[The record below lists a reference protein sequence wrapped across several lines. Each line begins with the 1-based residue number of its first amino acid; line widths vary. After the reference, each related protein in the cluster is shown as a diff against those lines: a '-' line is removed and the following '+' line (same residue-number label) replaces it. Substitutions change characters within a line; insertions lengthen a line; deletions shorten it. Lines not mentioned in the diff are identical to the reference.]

1 MFLYCRVVLQVSG
14 GGITSES
21 GSNLASMITENS
33 NTLNVDIMEVSMG
46 KKKVPR
52 WKGASISLDD
62 YWTNIFLSRLI
73 MLTIPSLIQ
82 NSGVLEQSG
91 SVYTC
96 IARKPISRLIPWIQ
110 IWQAGESNPV
120 GNLVLKP
127 LKVWV

>member
-1 MFLYCRVVLQVSG
+1 MFLYYRVVLQVSG

-46 KKKVPR
+46 KKVPR

-82 NSGVLEQSG
+82 NSAWS
-91 SVYTC
+91 
-96 IARKPISRLIPWIQ
+96 A
-110 IWQAGESNPV
+110 
-120 GNLVLKP
+120 
-127 LKVWV
+127 